1 MPTESTD
8 DRLRIDAV
16 VREVHR
22 AVCAADD
29 CEQLD
34 VRICEAFAESEP
46 YVFAWIGEYDSGTG
60 TVVPRA
66 AAGVDEGYLD
76 DISISVDEEPDSAGP
91 TATAVRSGEIQTVQQ
106 IREDP
111 DYQPW
116 REAALDRGYESSAAV
131 PITDDED
138 RYGVLNVYSARPGAF
153 DDDERRL
160 LAELGETIGA
170 AVERLKTRAKLHA
183 RKRQYER
190 LTERISDAY
199 YAVDADWEI
208 TYWNDQM
215 ATRTDVPAEEVVGET
230 VWDAFPEILGTKAE
244 TNYREAMATQKKR
257 SFELYLDD
265 PFEYWVE
272 ADVYPNDDGLS
283 VFSREITDRKESERE
298 LRETTKTLRAII
310 EASPDPIVML
320 DDELR
325 VTMWNPAAEAV
336 FGWTE
341 DEIVGERAPFVPD
354 EKVTEFD
361 EFIERLDTGTDNR
374 FVDTVRRTK
383 TGDRIDVSLSST
395 KVAFDG
401 AMVGYL
407 GVFKDITRRKAY
419 EHRLEEQRDGLEVL
433 NQIVRHDIRNDL
445 QRVSAYAEML
455 GRSVEGDTEEYVEKI
470 RASVDS
476 ATALTHSAGELA
488 EVMVSAD
495 RDPDPVPLRSTLA
508 SQLEETRATH
518 SGASVTTDGPIPSVD
533 VLADEM
539 LSSVFRNL
547 LKNAVQHN
555 DADLPEVVVSVT
567 EDDDVVT
574 VRVADNG
581 PGIDDDRKDAVFG
594 KGEKR
599 LDSPGTGIGLY
610 LVESLVSGYGGAVR
624 IEDNDPRGAVFAVE
638 LPRAAGSA

>member
-1 MPTESTD
+1 MDTESLD
-8 DRLRIDAV
+8 ERLRISAV
-16 VREVHR
+16 IREVHR
-22 AVCAADD
+22 ALCDAES

-34 VRICEAFAESEP
+34 VEVCEAFADSDP
-46 YVFAWIGEYDSGTG
+46 YCFAWIGEYDSANDV
-60 TVVPRA
+60 VVPRA
-66 AAGVDEGYLD
+66 AAGLDEGYLD
-76 DISISVDEEPDSAGP
+76 DISISVDEEPDCAGP
-91 TATAVRSGEIQTVQQ
+91 TATAIRTGELQVVQH

-111 DYQPW
+111 DYEPW
-116 REAALDRGYESSAAV
+116 REQALERGYRSSAAV
-131 PITDDED
+131 PVASDGD
-138 RYGVLNVYSARPGAF
+138 RYGVLNVYADRPAAF
-153 DDDERRL
+153 DDAERRL
-160 LAELGETIGA
+160 LAELGETIGTA
-170 AVERLKTRAKLHA
+170 AERLETRAELHA

-215 ATRTDVPAEEVVGET
+215 ATRTGVPGDEVLGET
-230 VWDAFPEILGTKAE
+230 LWEAFPELLETKAE
-244 TNYREAMATQKKR
+244 TSYREAMATQQKR
-257 SFELYLDD
+257 SFELYLDE

-272 ADVYPNDDGLS
+272 ADVYPDDDGLS
-283 VFSREITDRKESERE
+283 VFSREITDRKERQRE

-325 VTMWNPAAEAV
+325 VTMWNPAAEGV

-341 DEIVGERAPFVPD
+341 DEIIGERAPFVP
-354 EKVTEFD
+354 EERASEFD
-361 EFIERLDTGTDNR
+361 EFIERLDAGTDNR

-383 TGDRIDVSLSST
+383 ADDRIDVSLSST
-395 KVAFDG
+395 KVALDG
-401 AMVGYL
+401 EMVGYL
-407 GVFKDITRRKAY
+407 GVFKDISQRKAY

-433 NQIVRHDIRNDL
+433 NQMVRHDIRNDL

-455 GRSVEGDTEEYVEKI
+455 GRSVDGDADEYVEKI
-470 RASVDS
+470 RTSVDS
-476 ATALTHSAGELA
+476 ATELTHSAGELA

-518 SGASVTTDGPIPSVD
+518 GGASVTTDGPVPSVD
-533 VLADEM
+533 VFADEM

-555 DADLPEVVVSVT
+555 DAEVPEVTVSVT
-567 EDDDVVT
+567 ESDDAVT

-594 KGEKR
+594 KGEKG
-599 LDSPGTGIGLY
+599 LDSRGTGIGLY
-610 LVESLVSGYGGAVR
+610 LVESLVTGYGGAVR
-624 IEDNDPRGAVFAVE
+624 VEDNDPRGAVFVVE
-638 LPRAAGSA
+638 LPRADGAG